1 MAREIARD
9 PRDRTDAPDLV
20 EVVALELARQ
30 GAAETAAAELAREVI
45 GRYPLVGRL
54 GLAGAVR
61 EARRAGLDSSAA
73 EESAIWL
80 AAWEA
85 LRRGVPYGTALAE
98 LEAMCGDG
106 PRARAALLEASRFL
120 RHGAT
125 PVGEPADPATPPFPL
140 ARRVA
145 QALLILLATA
155 GWVALGGRWLA
166 AL

>member
-1 MAREIARD
+1 VAREIAQR
-9 PRDRTDAPDLV
+9 RDLV
-20 EVVALELARQ
+20 DAVAGELARH

-61 EARRAGLDSSAA
+61 EARRAGLERSVA

-85 LRRGVPYGTALAE
+85 LRRGIPYGTALAE

-106 PRARAALLEASRFL
+106 LRARAALLEASRFL
-120 RHGAT
+120 RNDY
-125 PVGEPADPATPPFPL
+125 VDADRDLRERAAVRAAL
-140 ARRVA
+140 GRRAA
-145 QALLILLATA
+145 QALLILLAAA

-166 AL
+166 SL